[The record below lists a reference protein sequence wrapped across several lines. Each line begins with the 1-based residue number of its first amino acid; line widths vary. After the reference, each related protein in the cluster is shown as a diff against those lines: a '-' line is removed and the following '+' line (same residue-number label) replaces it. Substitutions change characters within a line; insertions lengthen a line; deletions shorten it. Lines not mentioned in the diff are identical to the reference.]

1 MAQTQE
7 VTNRVFTLANCI
19 SFARLCLVPTFL
31 YLFFHG
37 HNGWATFTF
46 ALAACTDFVDGQVAR
61 RTNTVSRVGQLLD
74 PAVDVALMISG
85 VFALLMSGR
94 LPIWIVLFILV
105 RDGYLLGAGVYLLMR
120 YKRRVPV
127 ILAGKA
133 GTTLLYIGFGGL
145 LLNAP
150 LVPGLGIC
158 DISWLPGFNGDVV
171 SWGIWFIYAGMILA
185 SIVTVIYIRRGLRMS
200 AEVRAQWAMESQAA
214 NRIQPE

>member
-1 MAQTQE
+1 MMQAQE

-31 YLFFHG
+31 YLLFHG

-46 ALAACTDFVDGQVAR
+46 ALAASTDFLDGQIAR

-74 PAVDVALMISG
+74 PAVDCALLISG
-85 VFALLMSGR
+85 VLALLLTDR
-94 LPIWIVLFILV
+94 LPIWVVLFVLV
-105 RDGYLLGAGVYLLMR
+105 RDGYLLGAGAYLLMR

-127 ILAGKA
+127 ILAGKV
-133 GTTLLYIGFGGL
+133 GTTLLYVGFAGL

-150 LVPGLGIC
+150 LIPGLALC
-158 DISWLPGFNGDVV
+158 DFSWLPGFNGDMV
-171 SWGIWFIYAGMILA
+171 SWGIWFIYAGV
-185 SIVTVIYIRRGLRMS
+185 IVSGIVAIIYIRRGLRMS
-200 AEVRAQWAMESQAA
+200 AEVRAQWAMEARMA